1 MLEEKKFKYTFKHIE
16 ENTIHIEYWSIE
28 ELEKGRLVITS
39 KLFRPEYTLI
49 DRSFPLDTALR

>member
-1 MLEEKKFKYTFKHIE
+1 MAKIIKLNEKIVKL
-16 ENTIHIEYWSIE
+16 NADSGVSIE

-49 DRSFPLDTALR
+49 DRSFPLDTALW